1 MEEQNNT
8 NSTEHK
14 KRNVNSGLVSLE
26 LVARINKIDIDMRS
40 VVREFGI
47 ESADTTPEELMRIAK
62 SRGFKI
68 KKKKLTLKDY
78 SRSEEHTSE
87 LQSH

>member
-40 VVREFGI
+40 LV
-47 ESADTTPEELMRIAK
+47 
-62 SRGFKI
+62 
-68 KKKKLTLKDY
+68 
-78 SRSEEHTSE
+78 
-87 LQSH
+87 